1 MLPALGRLSLET
13 DARVVT
19 TVPPDPPDP
28 PDPRDAPS
36 VGKRRRARDGGHT
49 CAICTEEVTPD
60 QDGVYLYCGDN
71 ELPHAYH
78 STCLRN
84 WRMRKGPRFHCP
96 VCRTQVVE
104 SAWYVWVVDGRTVRR
119 ADRLTAV
126 VDPLNKV
133 TPWLVD
139 RYPAIGRTNEDIR
152 AAVEDCRSNGYR
164 HELYGPIEYWD
175 VSNVEDMTGVFADDQ
190 EFNRDIGGWDVRN
203 VRSMRNM
210 FREAFA
216 FNQDLSAWNVE
227 NVRSMGSMFEAA
239 RSFDSPL
246 FTVTKQGRLE
256 LASRMFKDALR
267 FDQDLSNW
275 DLSEVWDFSS
285 MFQNAKRFS
294 GYSSTSRMFRIGVP
308 TELAD
313 YDGETRP
320 MSKMFMGCSAFNA
333 DLSSWDVRTV
343 TDMSQMFEGC
353 KKLNSPMFAMH
364 PGESACRT
372 TTAMFRGATAFKQDL
387 SEWALGHVCNLSFM
401 FEDATSV
408 EMTPNVLHEDDAIYM
423 VNMEGMFKGAR
434 AFSDKEGLRYWR
446 LLHVWNMEGMF
457 DGVPGFAWNGE
468 LSTDSKPYY
477 FQNSEFDSLDRR
489 DNVFDQTTAS

>member
-1 MLPALGRLSLET
+1 M
-13 DARVVT
+13 
-19 TVPPDPPDP
+19 
-28 PDPRDAPS
+28 
-36 VGKRRRARDGGHT
+36 GKRSRARDGGHT

-71 ELPHAYH
+71 EMPHAYH

-84 WRMRKGPRFHCP
+84 WRMREGPRFHCP

-104 SAWYVWVVDGRTVRR
+104 EELVVEVVDGRTVRR

-139 RYPAIGRTNEDIR
+139 RYPAIGRTNADIR
-152 AAVEDCRSNGYR
+152 AAVEDCRSSGYR
-164 HELYGPIEYWD
+164 HKFYGPIEYWD
-175 VSNVEDMTGVFADDQ
+175 VSNVEDMTGVFYDDQ

-203 VRSMRNM
+203 VRSTRNM

-227 NVRSMGSMFEAA
+227 NVEHTGGMFEAA

-246 FTVTKQGRLE
+246 CTVTKQGRLE

-267 FDQDLSNW
+267 FDQDLSDW
-275 DLSEVWDFSS
+275 DLSDVWDFSS

-294 GYSSTSRMFRIGVP
+294 GHSSASSTFHVFRIGVP
-308 TELAD
+308 TRLENYDEVD
-313 YDGETRP
+313 YLLHVHDGDARP

-353 KKLNSPMFAMH
+353 KKLNSPMFAISDY
-364 PGESACRT
+364 ESSCRT

-387 SEWALGHVCNLSFM
+387 SEWTLGRVWDFSFM

-408 EMTPNVLHEDDAIYM
+408 EMTPNVVHEYDAIYM

-434 AFSDKEGLRYWR
+434 AFSDKEGLRSWR
-446 LLHVWNMEGMF
+446 LLHVWNMEGIF